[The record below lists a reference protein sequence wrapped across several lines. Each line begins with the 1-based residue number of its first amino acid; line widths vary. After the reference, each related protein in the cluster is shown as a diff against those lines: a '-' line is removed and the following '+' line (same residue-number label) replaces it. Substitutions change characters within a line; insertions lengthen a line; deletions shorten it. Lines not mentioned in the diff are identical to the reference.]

1 MVSRFEI
8 LTEELDH
15 PEGVAWGQDGRVYA
29 GGEAGQIYA
38 VTLDGEVEEVANT
51 GGEIL
56 GVALDGSGRVY
67 ACDAGNAAV
76 VRVDVRSGAVETYS
90 TGTESDPLRLPN
102 ALAFDDAGNLFVTD
116 SGEYLEDDG
125 VVFRISPTGETT
137 VWTRDAVRY
146 PNGCCLDAS
155 GTVLYVAESYFPG
168 VVAIPIL
175 EDGSAGEPRVA
186 VELPGTVP
194 DGVALDAQGRLYVT
208 CYRPDRIYVVTP
220 AGEAVVLADDP
231 HAAVLSAP
239 TNVAFSGAGLDRLIV
254 ANVGEWHLNYL
265 DVDVPG
271 LPLRY
276 PDLP

>member
-1 MVSRFEI
+1 MLHRFET

-15 PEGVAWGQDGRVYA
+15 PEGVAWGPDGRVYS

-38 VTLDGEVEEVANT
+38 VTLDGEVEEVAST

-67 ACDAGNAAV
+67 ACDAGNTMV
-76 VRVDVRSGAVETYS
+76 VRVDVRSGAVQRYA
-90 TGTESDPLRLPN
+90 TGTETDPMRLPN
-102 ALAFDDAGNLFVTD
+102 ALAFDEDGNLYVTD
-116 SGEYLEDDG
+116 SGRYLKHDG
-125 VVFRISPTGETT
+125 VVFRVAPGGETT
-137 VWTRDAVRY
+137 VWTRDAPRY

-155 GTVLYVAESYFPG
+155 GTMLYVAESYLPG

-175 EDGSAGEPRVA
+175 GDGSAGEPQA
-186 VELPGTVP
+186 IVELPGTVP
-194 DGVALDAQGRLYVT
+194 DGVALDERGRLYVT
-208 CYRPDRIYVVTP
+208 CYRPDRIYLVTP
-220 AGEAVVLADDP
+220 QGEASVLADDP

-239 TNVAFSGAGLDRLIV
+239 TNLAFVGAGLDRLVV